1 MWEKKVMQPFCK
13 AAARRMV
20 VLIGANEEERGWLLH
35 YMAAAGNL
43 YAYTP
48 FSLKVLG
55 ITLDI

>member
-1 MWEKKVMQPFCK
+1 MQPFCK
-13 AAARRMV
+13 AAALRV
-20 VLIGANEEERGWLLH
+20 VVTGAKEEEEEEARGWLLH

-43 YAYTP
+43 DAYTR

>member
-1 MWEKKVMQPFCK
+1 M
-13 AAARRMV
+13 
-20 VLIGANEEERGWLLH
+20 LIGANEEERGWLLH